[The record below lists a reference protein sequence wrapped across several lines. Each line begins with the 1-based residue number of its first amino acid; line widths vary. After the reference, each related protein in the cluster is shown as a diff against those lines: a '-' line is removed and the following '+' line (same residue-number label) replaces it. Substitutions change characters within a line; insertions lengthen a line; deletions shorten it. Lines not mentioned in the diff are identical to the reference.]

1 MLTIQITTG
10 SDIPIFRQIVEQIRA
25 AIASGKVHTGD
36 PLPSVRGLASELVI
50 NHNTV
55 AKAYS
60 QLTRDGVIESQQGRG
75 YFVVQRR
82 EIFTK
87 AERIRRVNALID
99 PLVSEAVLLGFSE
112 PELVALVQKQCSKV
126 LGDQKGKTS

>member
-10 SDIPIFRQIVEQIRA
+10 SDVPIFRQIVEQIRA
-25 AIASGKVHTGD
+25 AITGGKVRTGD

-55 AKAYS
+55 AKAYA
-60 QLTRDGVIESQQGRG
+60 QLTRDGIIESQQGRG

-87 AERIRRVNALID
+87 AERVRRVNALID

-112 PELVALVQKQCSKV
+112 AELVALVQKQCSKV
-126 LGDQKGKTS
+126 LGDPKGKTS

>member
-10 SDIPIFRQIVEQIRA
+10 SDVPIFRQIVEQIRA
-25 AIASGKVHTGD
+25 AIAGGKLRTGD
-36 PLPSVRGLASELVI
+36 PLPSVRGLANELVI

-87 AERIRRVNALID
+87 TERVRRVNALVA

-112 PELVALVQKQCSKV
+112 PELVSLVQKQFAKV
-126 LGDQKGKTS
+126 MSDPQGKTS